1 MHPYKHTS
9 MHVEAEDEGGDGG
22 DDGMDGWVEEGPAMV
37 SSTDLA
43 VWLTRSGLLQRVA
56 RHCLVP
62 LDVNL
67 HFHIYIHYVS
77 TYIYMHVRMST
88 ICIHVCVC
96 LSMCMMDA

>member
-1 MHPYKHTS
+1 

-22 DDGMDGWVEEGPAMV
+22 DDGMDGWVEEGPAQV

-67 HFHIYIHYVS
+67 HFHIYIHYVC
-77 TYIYMHVRMST
+77 TYI
-88 ICIHVCVC
+88 
-96 LSMCMMDA
+96 CMPTPPDLDRYPATTAPMLIAHFYN